1 MLPYSLQDERSPAL
15 RDQRGPQLWRGRQG
29 HCQSAGRPGRH
40 SRQNHQQ
47 WPEEEKGNWLFGGV
61 SGALCE
67 PASLCWLPECHLE
80 RSSETAGFET
90 LDLKQHVLQEKRKGQ
105 AGNMTVS
112 FGSRG
117 GEKLSKSQV
126 WCFLGERQLQNEDSG
141 IPSRRD
147 STLDREIDRSAS
159 RTGMKAMSVLRLC
172 LWDHCNEDKWMKGW
186 DHILF

>member
-1 MLPYSLQDERSPAL
+1 
-15 RDQRGPQLWRGRQG
+15 
-29 HCQSAGRPGRH
+29 
-40 SRQNHQQ
+40 
-47 WPEEEKGNWLFGGV
+47 
-61 SGALCE
+61 
-67 PASLCWLPECHLE
+67 
-80 RSSETAGFET
+80 
-90 LDLKQHVLQEKRKGQ
+90 
-105 AGNMTVS
+105 MTVS